1 MSRTLLSWSE
11 PMFFALRFRTMKQWL
26 IRFLIL
32 LAIAA
37 VSVLAL
43 RWTGRN
49 VPVLE
54 DISVG
59 LMIGGVLLLIPDL
72 FLMNRDLWIDEEGV
86 HCHVNG
92 GKIQF
97 SHNFPFSKIQL
108 IELIRPQ
115 DWEYPPGKN
124 LSAIKLHLSDQ
135 TEAVFGVPRS
145 KKLDTMATV
154 LFRQGVKVLLRE
166 WEPTTADTRVRVE
179 DELSLASL
187 KATTKDA
194 EFLPLPPE
202 EPKLNPLGV
211 QIIGGLMGGGPL
223 LIGLIAMIWGF
234 VHLWRSWDELSVV
247 WKCLFGFGSLG
258 VFILSFVFIVLV
270 GQFVENAYRIA
281 KGRENLRTRLSP
293 LVDAEDEDVFPVVLY
308 NRDMWSN
315 VISRSADFG
324 FLQVNRRRRAIV
336 FEGDKERWTIPLTA
350 LTVARIEEAAVGQE
364 GAEPSEIRY
373 FVVVGTERDGKP
385 WEIGLSRPRTQWG
398 SDGAEPRKARA
409 RQLFDE
415 LRTAISLV

>member
-26 IRFLIL
+26 LRLGIM

-37 VSVLAL
+37 VSVVGLQ
-43 RWTGRN
+43 WMGRN
-49 VPVLE
+49 VPILE
-54 DISVG
+54 NLTIG
-59 LMIGGVLLLIPDL
+59 LMLGGVIVLLPDL
-72 FLMNRDLWIDEEGV
+72 FLMNREVWVDEEAV

-92 GKIQF
+92 GKLQF
-97 SHNFPFSKIQL
+97 SHKFLLSNIEL
-108 IELIRPQ
+108 IELVRPQ
-115 DWEYPPGKN
+115 DWEHSPGKN
-124 LSAIKLHLSDQ
+124 LSGMLLHLNDQ
-135 TEAVFGVPRS
+135 TQAVFGIPRS
-145 KKLDTMATV
+145 KKLDTMATI
-154 LFRQGVKVLLRE
+154 LHRQGINVLLRE
-166 WEPTTADTRVRVE
+166 WKPTTADTRVRVE
-179 DELSLASL
+179 DEISLTNL

-194 EFLPLPPE
+194 AFLQLPAE

-211 QIIGGLMGGGPL
+211 QIIGGLFGGGPL
-223 LIGLIAMIWGF
+223 LVALIAMIWGF
-234 VHLWRSWDELSVV
+234 VHLWRSWNELSVLWRSAWGIGSFAV
-247 WKCLFGFGSLG
+247 FVLGFL
-258 VFILSFVFIVLV
+258 FILYI

-293 LVDAEDEDVFPVVLY
+293 QLDVEDEDVFPVVLY

-315 VISRSADFG
+315 VISRSAEFG

-336 FEGDKERWTIPLTA
+336 FEGDIERWTIPLTA

-373 FVVVGTERDGKP
+373 FVVIGTERDGKS

-398 SDGAEPRKARA
+398 SDGPEPRKERT

-415 LRTAISLV
+415 LKTAISLI